1 MAKAQNYIGGGGD
14 TAPKTVNREGGTPH
28 ILSYREKYTGWGH
41 RTYFVDWGN
50 NWGGDTAQ
58 H

>member
-1 MAKAQNYIGGGGD
+1 MAKAQHHM
-14 TAPKTVNREGGTPH
+14 GGTPH
-28 ILSYREKYTGWGH
+28 ILSKWGNNWGGKNIYWEGGH
-41 RTYFVDWGN
+41 RTYIIEGGN